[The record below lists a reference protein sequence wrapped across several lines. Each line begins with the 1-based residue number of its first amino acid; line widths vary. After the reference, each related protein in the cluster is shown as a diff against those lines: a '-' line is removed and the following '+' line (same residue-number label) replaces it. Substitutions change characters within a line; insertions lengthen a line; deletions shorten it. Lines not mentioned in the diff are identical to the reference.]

1 MLFKH
6 SELCYGVCC
15 MSFKAKRQLEK
26 RPSWLLASLSFWLH
40 EEWTSGGY
48 LPGASR
54 GTLSDDVDGNELT
67 TLLIHPSIL
76 SHVPACI
83 YA

>member
-1 MLFKH
+1 MV
-6 SELCYGVCC
+6 CVVCC
-15 MSFKAKRQLEK
+15 SKQRGNSRNVQAG
-26 RPSWLLASLSFWLH
+26 WLLASLSFWLH

-67 TLLIHPSIL
+67 TLLIHPSIH
-76 SHVPACI
+76 SIPCSCWHICMIAG
-83 YA
+83 